1 MKILVVSN
9 RYPPAVVGGY
19 EVECAHVVSH
29 LRTRHDVYVLTSDVR
44 PHPDGPEPGVRRGLR
59 LFTAGTKAESLRA
72 PAAARP
78 AADLMRATLR
88 GFRPDLAF
96 VWNGAGIPHAALR
109 VLDAEPIPLAYRICE
124 HWFGR
129 LYTGDLFLRHL
140 LGDDD
145 GVRWAWAQYCRAVN
159 RLPGLRLEFAARRP
173 VGVLWN
179 SEYMKSTVPVP
190 AVYDAVLEEVLLP
203 VTPRVDAL
211 DGIPRDPDPEPS
223 IICVGRV
230 SPEKGPDVVATAQGL
245 LASDGL
251 AVRVRFAGPID
262 PGTRSEVEGIAAAAG
277 ASDRIEFLGPLDEP
291 ALKAAMG
298 RASLTVIAS
307 VWDEPAPMTALEA
320 ARARLPIVASRVGGI
335 PEVLRDGQDALF
347 FERADAAGCAR
358 AVAETLRDPAAAA
371 SRVQS
376 AYGRAREFTF
386 PRYLEATDAFLA
398 AAASLPVAS

>member
-1 MKILVVSN
+1 
-9 RYPPAVVGGY
+9 
-19 EVECAHVVSH
+19 
-29 LRTRHDVYVLTSDVR
+29 
-44 PHPDGPEPGVRRGLR
+44 
-59 LFTAGTKAESLRA
+59 
-72 PAAARP
+72 
-78 AADLMRATLR
+78 MRATLR

-145 GVRWAWAQYCRAVN
+145 GVRWAWAQCCRAVN

-291 ALKAAMG
+291 ALKADHLCSAMG
-298 RASLTVIAS
+298 RRSDRFRVFVAMVRPGYTHWSPTKRERNQIWPAIVLKAFRTLSSTTYAST
-307 VWDEPAPMTALEA
+307 
-320 ARARLPIVASRVGGI
+320 RHH
-335 PEVLRDGQDALF
+335 
-347 FERADAAGCAR
+347 
-358 AVAETLRDPAAAA
+358 
-371 SRVQS
+371 
-376 AYGRAREFTF
+376 
-386 PRYLEATDAFLA
+386 
-398 AAASLPVAS
+398 